1 MVADRTVRGQVLAGE
16 VARISLFDG
25 QFDTG
30 YRIKSLTI
38 APKDILTDEEIV
50 CRLLTTKQTHAT
62 TWNWQSNTQVGWAA
76 WNVPTNSRFGQ
87 FGIVNK
93 EAIIVEDLYID
104 MSGDSGEEINYMIE
118 LEYIEFSDWK
128 GALAMVQNRAQ
139 G

>member
-1 MVADRTVRGQVLAGE
+1 MVADRTVRGQVVAGE

-25 QFDTG
+25 RFDTG
-30 YRIKSLTI
+30 YRLKSIAI
-38 APKDILTDEEIV
+38 APKDILTDEEVI
-50 CRLLTTKQTHAT
+50 CRLLTEKQGHGT
-62 TWNWQSNTQVGWAA
+62 TWDWQSNTQVGWAA

>member
-1 MVADRTVRGQVLAGE
+1 MVADRTVRGQVVAGA

-25 QFDTG
+25 KFDTG

-38 APKDILTDEEIV
+38 APKDISTDEEIW
-50 CRLLTTKQTHAT
+50 CRLLTSKQNHGT
-62 TWNWQSNTQVGWAA
+62 TWDWQSNTQVGWAA
-76 WNVPTNSRFGQ
+76 WNVPTNSRFSQ